1 MAIVDQ
7 IQTDMVAAMKAKE
20 SERLGALRMIKTAL
34 KNEEINQ
41 GKSLDDDAAVKVLT
55 KLAKQRKESIEQ
67 FEKGGRTDLADK
79 ERAELKVLDGYLPSA
94 PSDEEVAAAVTLAIA
109 KTGASSPKQMGL
121 VMKEVQAAFAG
132 RPVDGK
138 ALSALVRSTL
148 EASP

>member
-41 GKSLDDDAAVKVLT
+41 GKALEDDAAIKVLT
-55 KLAKQRKESIEQ
+55 KLSKQRKESIEQ

-94 PSDEEVAAAVTLAIA
+94 ASEDEMKAAVALAIA
-109 KTGASSPKQMGL
+109 KTGASSPKEMGL

-138 ALSALVRSTL
+138 ALSALVRSAL
-148 EASP
+148 EASS